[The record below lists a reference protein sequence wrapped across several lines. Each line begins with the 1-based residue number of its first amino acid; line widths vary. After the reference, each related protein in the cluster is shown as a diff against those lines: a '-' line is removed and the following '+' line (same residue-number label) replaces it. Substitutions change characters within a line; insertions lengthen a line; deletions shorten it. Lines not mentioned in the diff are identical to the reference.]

1 MGLNVTTN
9 TIKLLDENMVEKG
22 TTIFPLDWKFFNAW
36 AITVLFHYEI
46 TAILLEYLEKVIAN
60 DIHTKT

>member
-1 MGLNVTTN
+1 
-9 TIKLLDENMVEKG
+9 MVEKG
-22 TTIFPLDWKFFNAW
+22 TTIFPLDWKFFDAW

-46 TAILLEYLEKVIAN
+46 TTILLEYLEKVTAN